1 MNTENIYKFPRI
13 EGTNF
18 YGSIDKLEIRNG
30 VAILI
35 GWIFNTDSRA
45 PVTVRVSSSSG
56 TIGRKIADEIRP
68 DVLSAGAPSEDV
80 GFQIPLK
87 STGEESQISIHVSQS
102 GKEYLFKTVKLGQ
115 KLPCQGL
122 TSDDVA
128 AVFRLVFLREP
139 ENNHAITNQLEHHSN
154 KASLFAA
161 LFNSPEFYEKHPSL
175 IKLLHEKKFR

>member
-1 MNTENIYKFPRI
+1 MNTEKSYKFPRI

-18 YGSIDKLEIRNG
+18 YGSVDKLEIRNG

-35 GWIFNTDSRA
+35 GWIFNTDSHES
-45 PVTVRVSSSSG
+45 VTVRVSNNSG
-56 TIGRKIADEIRP
+56 TIGRKIADESRP
-68 DVLSAGAPSEDV
+68 DVLSAGAPSENV

-87 STGEESQISIHVSQS
+87 STGDETQISIHVSQS
-102 GKEYLFKTVKLGQ
+102 GNEHLFKTVKLGQ
-115 KLPCQGL
+115 KLPNQSL
-122 TSDDVA
+122 TADDVS

-139 ENNHAITNQLEHHSN
+139 ENDHAITNQLEHHSD

-161 LFNSPEFYEKHPSL
+161 LFNSPEFYEKHPGL